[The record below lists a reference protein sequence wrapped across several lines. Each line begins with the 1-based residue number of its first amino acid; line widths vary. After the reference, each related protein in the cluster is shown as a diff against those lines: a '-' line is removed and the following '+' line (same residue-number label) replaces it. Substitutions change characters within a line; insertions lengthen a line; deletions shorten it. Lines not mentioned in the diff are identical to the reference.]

1 MEDSEVY
8 VKLQGIIERGK
19 GAVLWSDIVLAAVR
33 AKEAKVR
40 EQLTGVLAD
49 MDLASL
55 HQAHKIAE
63 REALVPLKSASI
75 TQPPAQPA
83 AIKTAKPRK

>member
-1 MEDSEVY
+1 MEDSELY

-19 GAVLWSDIVLAAVR
+19 GAVLWSDILLAAVR

-49 MDLASL
+49 MDLPTL

-63 REALVPLKSASI
+63 RETLVPIPKPTITAVTSA
-75 TQPPAQPA
+75 PPAP
-83 AIKTAKPRK
+83 AKPKRK